1 MYFALKHL
9 HLTAVALSFTL
20 FALRAFW
27 MLRESPQLQ
36 KRWVKIVPHIIDTVL
51 LVSALSLAWM
61 LQQYPFVDG
70 WLTAKVLA
78 LLAYIG
84 LGTIALKRGKTRKV
98 RIMALVGAVL
108 SAGYIVAVALSH
120 QPFPGLN

>member
-27 MLRESPQLQ
+27 MLRESPLLQ

-98 RIMALVGAVL
+98 RIMALAGAVL

>member
-36 KRWVKIVPHIIDTVL
+36 QRWVKIVPHIIDTVL

-61 LQQYPFVDG
+61 LQQYPFVDS

-84 LGTIALKRGKTRKV
+84 LGTVALKRGRTRKI
-98 RIMALVGAVL
+98 RILALVGAVL
-108 SAGYIVAVALSH
+108 SAAYIVSVALSH

>member
-84 LGTIALKRGKTRKV
+84 LGTIALKRGKTRKI
-98 RIMALVGAVL
+98 RIMALAGAVL

-120 QPFPGLN
+120 QPFPGLS

>member
-98 RIMALVGAVL
+98 RIMALIGAVV

-120 QPFPGLN
+120 QPFPGLS

>member
-36 KRWVKIVPHIIDTVL
+36 RRWVKIVPHIIDTVL

-61 LQQYPFVDG
+61 LQQYPFVDS

-84 LGTIALKRGKTRKV
+84 LGTVALKRGRTRKI
-98 RIMALVGAVL
+98 RILALAGAVL
-108 SAGYIVAVALSH
+108 SAAYIVSVALSH
-120 QPFPGLN
+120 QPFPGLS

>member
-1 MYFALKHL
+1 MYLALKHI
-9 HLTAVALSFTL
+9 HLTAVGLSFAL
-20 FALRAFW
+20 FALRSFW
-27 MLRESPQLQ
+27 MLQDSPSLQ

-51 LVSALSLAWM
+51 LVSAISLAVL

-84 LGTIALKRGKTRKV
+84 FGTIALKRGRSRKV
-98 RIMALVGAVL
+98 RLLALCGAVL
-108 SAGYIVAVALSH
+108 SAAYIVVVALNH
-120 QPFPGLN
+120 HPFPWAV

>member
-36 KRWVKIVPHIIDTVL
+36 QRWVKIVPHIIDTVL

-61 LQQYPFVDG
+61 LQQYPFVDS

-84 LGTIALKRGKTRKV
+84 LGTVALKRGRTRKI
-98 RIMALVGAVL
+98 RILALAGAVL
-108 SAGYIVAVALSH
+108 SAAYIVSVALSH
-120 QPFPGLN
+120 QPFPGLS

>member
-36 KRWVKIVPHIIDTVL
+36 QRWVKIVPHIIDTVL

-61 LQQYPFVDG
+61 LQQYPFVDS

-84 LGTIALKRGKTRKV
+84 LGTVALKRGRTRKI
-98 RIMALVGAVL
+98 RILALVGAVL
-108 SAGYIVAVALSH
+108 SAAYIVSVALSH
-120 QPFPGLN
+120 QPFPGLS

>member
-1 MYFALKHL
+1 MYLALKHI
-9 HLTAVALSFTL
+9 HLTAVGLSFAL

-51 LVSALSLAWM
+51 LISAISLAAV
-61 LQQYPFVDG
+61 LQQYPFVDS

-84 LGTIALKRGKTRKV
+84 FGTVALKRGRS
-98 RIMALVGAVL
+98 RNIRMAALAGAVF
-108 SAGYIVAVALSH
+108 SAGYIVLVALNH
-120 QPFPGLN
+120 HPFPWLL

>member
-1 MYFALKHL
+1 MYLALKHI
-9 HLTAVALSFTL
+9 HLTAVGLSFAL
-20 FALRAFW
+20 FALRSFW
-27 MLRESPQLQ
+27 MLQDSPSLK

-51 LVSALSLAWM
+51 LVSAISLAVL

-84 LGTIALKRGKTRKV
+84 FGTIALKRGRSRKV
-98 RIMALVGAVL
+98 RLLALGGAVL
-108 SAGYIVAVALSH
+108 SAAYIVLVALNH
-120 QPFPGLN
+120 HPFPWAL

>member
-1 MYFALKHL
+1 MYLALKHL

-36 KRWVKIVPHIIDTVL
+36 QRWVKIVPHIIDTVL

-61 LQQYPFVDG
+61 LQQYPFVDS

-84 LGTIALKRGKTRKV
+84 LGTVALKRGRTRKI
-98 RIMALVGAVL
+98 RIMALAGAVL
-108 SAGYIVAVALSH
+108 SAAYIVSVALSH
-120 QPFPGLN
+120 QPFPGLS